1 MWEISS
7 FYTCVP
13 KITIIW
19 CTAPEI
25 QSETHNFCHFG
36 PLYIFCTFFVLST
49 EFFII
54 LDHSLFAICLLFYST
69 TTLKIKILKIN
80 ERKKKKLEILSFYK
94 CLSYMTMM
102 WCMFQ
107 NSEFFVILDHFLS
120 FFTHSNPKDQNFEK
134 IKKKENE
141 KKRKSRSYNF
151 INVYPKWK
159 SYEVCFLIYGARR
172 AEFVVILDRFLAFY
186 HPNNPKN
193 QNFEK
198 IKQIKCPEKSF

>member
-54 LDHSLFAICLLFYST
+54 LDHSLFAICLLFHST

-80 ERKKKKLEILSFYK
+80 ERKKKKNWRY
-94 CLSYMTMM
+94 Y
-102 WCMFQ
+102 
-107 NSEFFVILDHFLS
+107 H
-120 FFTHSNPKDQNFEK
+120 
-134 IKKKENE
+134 
-141 KKRKSRSYNF
+141 F
-151 INVYPKWK
+151 INVYPTWQ
-159 SYEVCFLIYGARR
+159 SCDVCFKI
-172 AEFVVILDRFLAFY
+172 
-186 HPNNPKN
+186 
-193 QNFEK
+193 QNFLSFWTIFCPFSPIATQK
-198 IKQIKCPEKSF
+198 IKILKK